1 MVAVLIRLKLTVLRR
16 SLGRETSRL
25 LSYLFGAIFAGL
37 VALGSIPVAIG
48 LRTGS
53 VDSATTSILV
63 LAVLTA
69 LWMLAPLLTVGVDGT
84 LDPEQLSLLP
94 LRARQLLPGLV
105 AAALVGLPGVV
116 TVVFALDYLLV
127 WSRSV
132 LAFALALVGAVLA
145 VATAVV
151 LSRAVSSLLARSLWK
166 RRSRF
171 AVMMVLPLL
180 YLAPA
185 TVNLFL
191 LSGNEAGST
200 RDLVQGGR
208 VAAWTPFG
216 WAWAMPWQI
225 ARGAYGSALL
235 DLALALV
242 FLAVLVMLWERVL
255 TAELTST
262 SPLEAAKVRGLQNS
276 PSRRSSALAAITRR
290 RLLGWRRDT
299 RLAAQGVSLTAL
311 SLLPIIPSVFGSGRN
326 DFAAFPAA
334 ALLTIGA
341 GALLANDLAYDGS
354 AWWMQVVAGVPGWV
368 DRAARVLAIGI
379 PLLVIGV
386 AVSVLQISLGQQI
399 HWLLVAGPTISALL
413 IALALGCALGALDPG
428 QAPRRGSNP
437 FAGNAGNGTR
447 GCLTVA
453 MAALGPVLLS
463 TPVIIGAVLARHSTL
478 GQCAVLVVGTLW
490 GGAALTLSI
499 WWGGQQ
505 LDRHAA
511 EMLEKL
517 RVFA

>member
-25 LSYLFGAIFAGL
+25 LSYLFGAIFAGF
-37 VALGSIPVAIG
+37 VALGSMPAAIG

-53 VDSATTSILV
+53 VDTAFTSILA
-63 LAVLTA
+63 LATLTA
-69 LWMLAPLLTVGVDGT
+69 LWMLAPLLTVGVDST

-105 AAALVGLPGVV
+105 AAALVGIPGVL
-116 TVVFALDYLLV
+116 TVFFALEYLLV

-132 LAFALALVGAVLA
+132 LALAAALVGAVLA
-145 VATAVV
+145 VVTAVV
-151 LSRAVSSLLARSLWK
+151 LSRAVSSLLARSMWK

-171 AVMMVLPLL
+171 AVIMVLPLL
-180 YLAPA
+180 YLIPA

-191 LSGNEAGST
+191 LSGNRAGST
-200 RDLVQGGR
+200 RDLVQGAR

-225 ARGAYGSALL
+225 ARGAYGLALL
-235 DLALALV
+235 DLALAAV
-242 FLAVLVMLWERVL
+242 FLAVLVVLWERVL
-255 TAELTST
+255 NVELTST
-262 SPLEAAKVRGLQNS
+262 SPQEAAKVRSLQDS
-276 PSRRSSALAAITRR
+276 GTRRSSPLAAVARR

-299 RLAAQGVSLTAL
+299 RLAAQGVSLTAV
-311 SLLPIIPSVFGSGRN
+311 SFLPIIPSVFSSGDDN
-326 DFAAFPAA
+326 FSSFPAA

-368 DRAARVLAIGI
+368 DRAGRVLAIGI
-379 PLLVIGV
+379 PLLMIAVVVSLVQV
-386 AVSVLQISLGQQI
+386 ALGQQV

-413 IALALGCALGALDPG
+413 IALALGCVLGVLDPG
-428 QAPRRGSNP
+428 QAARRGSNP
-437 FAGNAGNGTR
+437 FAGNSGNGAR
-447 GCLTVA
+447 GCLTVVIA
-453 MAALGPVLLS
+453 GVGPALLS
-463 TPVIIGAVLARHSTL
+463 TPVIIGAVLARNSTL
-478 GQCAVLVVGTLW
+478 GQCGVLAVGTLW
-490 GGAALTLSI
+490 GCAALTLSI
-499 WWGGQQ
+499 WWGGQR
-505 LDRHAA
+505 LDSHAS

-517 RVFA
+517 RVFT